1 MPETLKVLSG
11 VLIKFFSE
19 GVEVGQA
26 ISHNRTSLGVET
38 SGVVKIIDDAST
50 DHRIQR
56 HQRSFLMAGETGP
69 PFHLVGFPER

>member
-11 VLIKFFSE
+11 DLIKFFSE
-19 GVEVGQA
+19 GVEVSQA

-38 SGVVKIIDDAST
+38 SGVVEVIDDASA

-69 PFHLVGFPER
+69 PFYLVGFPER